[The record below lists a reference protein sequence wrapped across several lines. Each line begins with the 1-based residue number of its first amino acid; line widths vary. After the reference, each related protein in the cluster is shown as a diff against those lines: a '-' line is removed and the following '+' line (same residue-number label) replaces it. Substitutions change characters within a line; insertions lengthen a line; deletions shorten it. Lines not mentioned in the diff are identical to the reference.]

1 MASAAT
7 LGVPAMAVAGSGAD
21 GPPNAGAAPVAP
33 PERPHPHGTGG
44 IDHLLALYVQTP
56 ATLTGNLFGMVLM
69 GGIFW
74 PLVELPVM
82 LGWLSVI
89 TVLWLVRLGHY
100 LRFRRQRS
108 TDPLA
113 LRMWRKSWVVLVLSQ
128 GAMWGLAVWLFWGYG
143 TPYHRLGLIMIVF
156 TYCLASVQ
164 LLASQS
170 RVFLVF
176 LFLVFTPTIVRV
188 ASDTSQAFH
197 LQMAVILT
205 LMFCITVLMART
217 YNSALGQAIARKSLT
232 DELASRLR
240 LEMAVADEGR
250 RAAEAAN
257 RAKTQFFAAASHD
270 LRQPLHAMG
279 LFAEALRQRSHDP
292 EVASLVNSINESV
305 DALEG
310 LFGELL
316 DITRIDTGGVDV
328 NPAPVRLHE
337 LFARLRLHFE
347 PTAFEKGL
355 MLSFRGG
362 QHVAQADPVLLERV
376 LRNLVSNAIRYTD
389 DGGVLVSCRRRSSPE
404 GDHLLLQVWD
414 SGIGISEAALPRI
427 WDEFYQAQSNRPLEA
442 HHRKGLGL
450 GLAIVKRLAGLM
462 HAPIAVRSRAGH
474 GTVFSMQVPLGKAP
488 RSITLPSGSGAKA
501 PLGLTLE
508 DRFILVVEDE
518 AAVREGLVV
527 LLQAWGAR
535 VVSFDTV
542 EAVESWV
549 TSPAAEAPDLLLVD
563 YRLPLGRT
571 GIDALVALRARW
583 PAQVLPAIII
593 TGSSL
598 GGHEDEA
605 VSHDYHLLI
614 KPVLPNKLRAMIAFK
629 LGVRGNAGA

>member
-1 MASAAT
+1 VAAT
-7 LGVPAMAVAGSGAD
+7 PALTAQVAP
-21 GPPNAGAAPVAP
+21 GPEGAADRML
-33 PERPHPHGTGG
+33 ERPATGAPGSG
-44 IDHLLALYVQTP
+44 IDHLLSLYVQTP
-56 ATLTGNLFGMVLM
+56 ATLTGNLFGMLVIAFLYW
-69 GGIFW
+69 GLAE
-74 PLVELPVM
+74 PLRL
-82 LGWLSVI
+82 LGWLGVV
-89 TVLWLVRLGHY
+89 TALWLVRLAHY

-108 TDPLA
+108 TEDHGL
-113 LRMWRKSWVVLVLSQ
+113 LVWRRSWVVLVLCQ
-128 GAMWGLAVWLFWGYG
+128 GAMWGLAVWLFWGLG
-143 TPYHRLGLIMIVF
+143 TPYHRLALLMVVY

-176 LFLVFTPTIVRV
+176 LCLVLTPTIVRV
-188 ASDTSQAFH
+188 ASDTSQPLH

-205 LMFCITVLMART
+205 MMFCITVLMART
-217 YNSALGQAIARKSLT
+217 YSSALGQAIARKSRT
-232 DELASRLR
+232 DELANRLR
-240 LEMAVADEGR
+240 LEMAVAEEGR
-250 RAAEAAN
+250 RAAEAAS

-328 NPAPVRLHE
+328 NPSPVRLRE

-355 MLSFRGG
+355 MLSFRGE
-362 QHVAQADPVLLERV
+362 HLVAHADPVLLERV

-389 DGGVLVSCRRRSSPE
+389 DGGVLVSCRQRQ
-404 GDHLLLQVWD
+404 GADGGHLLLQVWD
-414 SGIGISEAALPRI
+414 SGIGIAESSLPRI
-427 WDEFYQAQSNRPLEA
+427 WDEFYQAQTNRPLEA

-462 HAPIAVRSRAGH
+462 GSPISVRSRVGH
-474 GTVFSMQVPLGKAP
+474 GTVFSLELPVGKAP
-488 RSITLPSGSGAKA
+488 RHMIAADAGTSAKS

-508 DRFILVVEDE
+508 DRLILVIEDE
-518 AAVREGLVV
+518 TAVREGLVV

-535 VVSFDTV
+535 VASFDTV
-542 EAVESWV
+542 QSLQEWLDE
-549 TSPAAEAPDLLLVD
+549 PAAKLPDLLLVD
-563 YRLPLGRT
+563 YRLPEGRT
-571 GIDALVALRARW
+571 GIDALVAARARW
-583 PAQVLPAIII
+583 PEQRLPAIMI

-605 VSHDYHLLI
+605 EAHDYHLLI

-629 LGVRGNAGA
+629 LGVRGAAR